1 MRGEGA
7 FDYVVPEVAFMICPP
22 IGHWLPLRVRSTC
35 SASVVSLVTLSPTR
49 VAGQMVDDEG
59 TSSTGRGF
67 WYLDR
72 VGGHGRRGDPLG
84 EGQLGRGQ
92 WWLDGD

>member
-7 FDYVVPEVAFMICPP
+7 FDHVVSEVAFVICPP
-22 IGHWLPLRVRSTC
+22 IRHWLPLGVRRTC
-35 SASVVSLVTLSPTR
+35 SASVVSLVTLSPAR

-59 TSSTGRGF
+59 TRLTGRGF

-72 VGGHGRRGDPLG
+72 VGGHGWRGDPLG
-84 EGQLGRGQ
+84 EE
-92 WWLDGD
+92 